1 MLFKSSASDESNL
14 IFLRCLFSFLCFFFF
29 FFTFLICVLLLF
41 QGSQDSNYSQQSSD
55 LSLDEE
61 GEALR
66 RETAKQA
73 LSQLDKARVSLRV
86 GATVNSLLTCHWA
99 LHRETAKQALS
110 QLDKASGGYSQ
121 HTSALSLGTARRDGQ
136 TGSFTARQSWGKSA
150 GGGYS

>member
-1 MLFKSSASDESNL
+1 MWSGMLFKSSASDESNL
-14 IFLRCLFSFLCFFFF
+14 IFLRCLFSFLSFFF

-99 LHRETAKQALS
+99 LHLETAKQLS
-110 QLDKASGGYSQ
+110 HSWTK
-121 HTSALSLGTARRDGQ
+121 LG
-136 TGSFTARQSWGKSA
+136 
-150 GGGYS
+150 